1 RPIDAGYGRL
11 FKVHVGKALDQWL
24 MDADHMELWESNKLT
39 ASQRRILITQW
50 VGEAAKKIDIEM
62 GVDYRRRLFEKTG
75 LAITA
80 DGSDDNLINLEGME

>member
-1 RPIDAGYGRL
+1 RPIDAGYGRI
-11 FKVHVGKALDQWL
+11 FKVHVGKAVDKWL
-24 MDADHMELWESNKLT
+24 MDADHSNKLT

-62 GVDYRRRLFEKTG
+62 GVDYRRRLFEKAG